1 MYRIR
6 LLVGVFALFVLRPC
20 LSTADEVQLKT
31 VTLVADRIP
40 LSRALAELKKQTDM
54 SVEDRREPKD
64 DPEIKLH
71 LDKVSFWKAADAIA
85 KAANARLSLYERDGK
100 LALVR
105 GPWRQERISYSGMFR
120 IVLKQLAAVHDFDA
134 EAHYLRATLEIA
146 WEPRFRPLL
155 IETRPRGL
163 VMQDDDNHQ
172 FTDDKKGGGLAA
184 PERPSAMTLDLRLPA
199 PPRSARKIKLLR
211 GELTAVGSV
220 RMLEF
225 TFGTVAELKAGEKTS
240 PPAQE
245 GVSARVTKVTVD
257 SERWSV
263 EVALQYPPGG
273 PKFESFQS
281 WVVNNEMY
289 LENAGRRYPN
299 NGGSSETTADSRATV
314 SYHFVDD
321 RTKGLKRGDT
331 SKWTVKYLTPAA
343 IHEVPLV
350 FEFREVTLP

>member
-6 LLVGVFALFVLRPC
+6 LLASVCALLVLGRSLFAAEDVKP
-20 LSTADEVQLKT
+20 KT
-31 VTLVADRIP
+31 VTLVTDRVS
-40 LSRALAELKKQTDM
+40 LSRALAELKKQADM
-54 SVEDRREPKD
+54 TIEDRREPKN
-64 DPEIKLH
+64 DPEIKLN
-71 LDKVSFWKAADAIA
+71 LDKVSFWQAADAIA
-85 KAANARLSLYERDGK
+85 RAASARLSLYERDGK

-105 GPWRQERISYSGMFR
+105 GPWRVERVSYSGMFR
-120 IVLKQLAAVHDFDA
+120 IVLKQLAAVYDFDA
-134 EAHYLRATLEIA
+134 ELHYLRATLEIA

-172 FTDDKKGGGLAA
+172 FTGDKKGGGLAA
-184 PERPSAMTLDLRLPA
+184 PERPNSITLEVRLWA
-199 PPRSARKIKLLR
+199 PPRSARRIKLLR

-225 TFGTVAELKAGEKTS
+225 TFGTVAELKAGQKTNA
-240 PPAQE
+240 PAQE
-245 GVSARVTKVTVD
+245 GVSARVTKVTID

-263 EVALQYPPGG
+263 EVALQYPRGG

-289 LENAGRRYPN
+289 LESAGRRYPN
-299 NGGSSETTADSRATV
+299 NGGSSETIAENHASV
-314 SYHFVDD
+314 SYNFKDD
-321 RTKGLKRGDT
+321 RANGLKRGDP

-350 FEFREVTLP
+350 FEFTDVGLP